1 MACDECE
8 RTRLGWIA
16 ASHVGDQPAYIRA
29 LAAYRAHLAT
39 HGGDA

>member
-16 ASHVGDQPAYIRA
+16 SHNGDQPAYIRA
-29 LAAYRAHLAT
+29 LDDYRAHRAT
-39 HGGDA
+39 HRGDV